1 MCFASDPGRDERQM
15 MDGGRD
21 KVRGGREADVEEKKK
36 QNGAMRVMIHRAGH
50 KVGCGREPTRESQ
63 GEITNREREIR
74 TEVTN
79 RM

>member
-1 MCFASDPGRDERQM
+1 MGGETKLEEEGSRCRGER
-15 MDGGRD
+15 
-21 KVRGGREADVEEKKK
+21 KKNK
-36 QNGAMRVMIHRAGH
+36 NAVMRVMIHRAGH

-63 GEITNREREIR
+63 GEITNREKEIC